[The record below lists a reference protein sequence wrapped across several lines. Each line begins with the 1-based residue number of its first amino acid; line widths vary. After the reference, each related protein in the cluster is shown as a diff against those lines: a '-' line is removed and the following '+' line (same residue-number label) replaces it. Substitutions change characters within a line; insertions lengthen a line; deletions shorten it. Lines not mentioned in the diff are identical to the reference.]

1 MKQLIPIFLLVLFA
15 GQNSLSAQHF
25 ADAQLQATR
34 VSIAKADKDKQ
45 LREECS
51 RIGIDF
57 DEITNIY
64 LRGLKQ
70 EEILEV
76 WVQQGI
82 DNDYVL
88 FKEYQFCATSGKL
101 GPKREQG
108 DGQIPEGFYFIDH
121 FNSTSNYY
129 LSLGVNYP
137 NPSDVVEG
145 NRASLGG
152 SIYIH
157 GACETIGCIPITD
170 DKIKELYWLSVVAK
184 DHGQKHIPVHIFPYK
199 FDQNTP
205 KPYNVYNIND
215 PDMLAF
221 WDDIEP
227 GYYHFEQ
234 YRKPPFVV
242 INADGSYDFY

>member
-1 MKQLIPIFLLVLFA
+1 MAP
-15 GQNSLSAQHF
+15 LSAQHF

-51 RIGIDF
+51 QIGIDF
-57 DEITNIY
+57 DEITNIF
-64 LRGLKQ
+64 LRALKQ
-70 EEILEV
+70 EEVLEV

-82 DNDYVL
+82 DNQYVL
-88 FKEYQFCATSGKL
+88 LKEYEFCATSGML

-108 DGQIPEGFYFIDH
+108 DGQIPEGFYYIDH

-145 NRASLGG
+145 NRESLGG

-170 DKIKELYWLSVVAK
+170 DKIKELYWLAVVAK
-184 DHGQKHIPVHIFPYK
+184 DHGQKHIPVHIFPYR
-199 FDQNTP
+199 FDESSP

-221 WDDIEP
+221 WQDIEP
-227 GYYHFEQ
+227 GYYFFEQ